1 MKRII
6 ILSFCFWAISLS
18 VGAQNKIKGL
28 VLDENTQE
36 VLPFVNIYVPEQHKG
51 TLSNEK
57 GIFVL
62 KNLHK
67 GKLQIQFSFIGYETI
82 IKTLLLD
89 SKDTFLKI
97 EMKPTVLQTEEVVV
111 SGGAYATEHDNAI
124 KIEML
129 KAKDIAE
136 MGTPTFMEALSYV
149 PGVDMIS
156 KGAGVAKPV
165 IRGLSMTNI
174 LMLNNGF
181 KMENFQFSENHPF
194 IVDEFGVDRI
204 EIVKGP
210 ASLLYGSDAVGGV
223 INIVK
228 EKPAP
233 IGKIL
238 GDYHLQYHTN
248 TNGLVSNLG
257 IKGRS
262 DNLFWGLRTGL
273 KSHADYKD
281 GNNQF
286 VPNTRFNEQSVKA
299 QLGYSKSFGLFR
311 LYYDYNRPRLGLCV
325 PPAIAITKE
334 SGRTNEYWY
343 QDLTN
348 HVLASKNT
356 LFLNKYKIELNTAF
370 QTNHRELKTDLNQKY
385 FEAVDMR
392 MNTFSYELKTYLP
405 STKKSEYIV
414 GMQGANKMNK
424 NYEAPNHV
432 IPNAFVNDLSM
443 FGLAQYTFGG
453 VLKMQA
459 GLRYDYRNI
468 ITAEEKNKKPINT
481 KYGDFSGS
489 VGGTYDLNEKVLL
502 RMNLASAF
510 RTPNIAELTENGMHG
525 NRYEQGNA
533 DLLSQRNYEADVS
546 SHFHSK
552 YFMLD
557 VSLFYNKI
565 NNYIY
570 ISPTQDTTDSGY
582 YIYRY
587 EQNNAAIYG
596 SELSAQLNPWKFLD
610 IYTSYAYLIGE
621 QENGAALPFI
631 PQNKWRWELKFHK
644 KKMAFLHQGF
654 FKLSGVY
661 ADKQNR
667 PALFE
672 SETDSYFLLNMAM
685 GTHLFLGKQKVILSV
700 QLNNLMNVNY
710 IDHLSTLKPLGY
722 YNMGRN
728 ISINLSIPFG
738 IYAKPYKEE

>member
-1 MKRII
+1 MKKIM
-6 ILSFCFWAISLS
+6 ILVFCIFAITININ
-18 VGAQNKIKGL
+18 AQSKIQGIVFDKS
-28 VLDENTQE
+28 THKI
-36 VLPFVNIYVPEQHKG
+36 LPFVNIYIPEQHKG
-51 TLSNEK
+51 TLSDLN
-57 GIFVL
+57 GAFLL

-67 GKLQIQFSFIGYETI
+67 GKLQIQFSFVGYETI
-82 IKTLLLD
+82 IKTLLLNN
-89 SKDTFLKI
+89 KDTLLKI

-124 KIEML
+124 KIVML
-129 KAKDIAE
+129 KTKDLVTV
-136 MGTPTFMEALSYV
+136 GTPTFMEALAQT
-149 PGVDMIS
+149 PGIDMIS

-194 IVDEFGVDRI
+194 IVDEFGLDRI

-233 IGKIL
+233 IGKVL
-238 GDYHLQYHTN
+238 GDYHLQYHSN
-248 TNGLVSNLG
+248 TQGVVSNIG

-262 DNLFWGLRTGL
+262 DNLFWGFRAGV
-273 KSHADYKD
+273 KSHTDYRD
-281 GNNQF
+281 GNNQY
-286 VPNTRFNEQSVKA
+286 VPNTRFNEQSIKA

-311 LYYDYNRPRLGLCV
+311 LYYDYNRPRLGLCI

-334 SGRTNEYWY
+334 YGRNNKYWY
-343 QDLTN
+343 QDLSN
-348 HVLASKNT
+348 HIIASKNT

-370 QTNHRELKTDLNQKY
+370 QSNHRELKTDSQQKY
-385 FEAVDMR
+385 FEIVDMQ
-392 MNTFSYELKTYLP
+392 MNTFSYEIKTYLP
-405 STKKSEYIV
+405 STKRSEYII
-414 GMQGANKMNK
+414 GLQGAKKINR
-424 NYEAPNHV
+424 NYDAPNHI
-432 IPNAFVNDLSM
+432 IPNALVNDASA
-443 FGLAQYTFGG
+443 FGFVQYTFAG
-453 VLKMQA
+453 VLKTQA

-468 ITAEEKNKKPINT
+468 ETEAEWNKKAINT
-481 KYGDFSGS
+481 KYGDLSGS
-489 VGGTYDLNEKVLL
+489 IGGTYDLNEKILL

-525 NRYEQGNA
+525 SRYEQGNEN
-533 DLLSQRNYEADVS
+533 LVSQRNYEADLS
-546 SHFHSK
+546 MHYHLK
-552 YFMLD
+552 YFMID
-557 VSLFYNKI
+557 ISTFYNKI

-570 ISPTQDTTDSGY
+570 ISPTKDTSNNGY

-596 SELSAQLNPWKFLD
+596 TELSAQFNPWKFLD
-610 IYTSYAYLIGE
+610 VYTSYAYLIGK
-621 QENGAALPFI
+621 QENGSALPFI
-631 PQNKWRWELKFHK
+631 PQNKWRWEIKYHK
-644 KKMAFLHQGF
+644 NKMKFLHQSF
-654 FKLSGVY
+654 LKLSGVY

-672 SETDSYFLLNMAM
+672 TESDSYFLFNMGI
-685 GTHLFLGKQKVILSV
+685 GTNLKWGKQKIILSV
-700 QLNNLMNVNY
+700 QVNNIFNVNY

-728 ISINLSIPFG
+728 ISVNLSIPFE
-738 IYAKPYKEE
+738 IYSKPYVEK